1 MTHNGAATVLEASKG
16 LLLLGG
22 WVEVVIDG
30 QDRDREQ
37 RVNNKPDHTIVC
49 CITCIK
55 FMLFAC
61 FCVYGM
67 VYI

>member
-1 MTHNGAATVLEASKG
+1 MTHNGAAAVLEASKG

-37 RVNNKPDHTIVC
+37 RVNNKPDHNTVC

-61 FCVYGM
+61 FCGYGM